1 MQDKLFIDLGGE
13 RAVAIG
19 RYVADT
25 GATVRQAAAVFGISK
40 STAHKDLAVR
50 LKNENFTLYCQ
61 VAQVLAKNKKERHMR
76 GGLATREKY
85 LCLSKK
91 TGKERTGNL

>member
-19 RYVADT
+19 RYVAQT
-25 GATVRQAAAVFGISK
+25 GATVRRAATVFGISK

-50 LKNENFTLYCQ
+50 LKNENYTLYCQ
-61 VAQVLAKNKKERHMR
+61 VARVLAKNKQERHIR

-85 LCLSKK
+85 LCIARKNDVCQ
-91 TGKERTGNL
+91 E